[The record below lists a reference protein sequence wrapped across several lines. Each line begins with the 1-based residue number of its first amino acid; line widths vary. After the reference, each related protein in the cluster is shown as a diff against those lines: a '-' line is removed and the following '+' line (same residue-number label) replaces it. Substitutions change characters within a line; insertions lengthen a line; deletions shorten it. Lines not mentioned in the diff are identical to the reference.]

1 MPDADAGAVAVQ
13 PVILAVD
20 DEPAVL
26 RAIAGDLRRHYARRY
41 RVVRAGS
48 GEEAL
53 EVVAELRERSARL
66 ALVVSDQRMPGMGG
80 VDLLAEV
87 RRLEPDV
94 KVVLLTAYAD
104 TEVAIEAINRVR
116 LDYYV
121 LKPWDP
127 PEEQL
132 FPVLDDLLDDWEAG
146 AGAPVAGLQV
156 IGYRWSPEAHEL
168 RDFLSRNLVPFRW
181 LDVEGS
187 PDEAARLLGGGSPR
201 LPVVVTEAG
210 QRIERATPAT
220 VAPAI
225 GLRSTTRETR
235 AWDLL
240 ILGAGP
246 AGLAAAV
253 YGASEGLRTGI
264 VEQEAPGGQ
273 AGQSSRIENYLGFP
287 AGLSGADL
295 TRRAVAQARRLGAEF
310 ISPACAVR
318 LERCDPYRVLHLTGG
333 ERLTTSA
340 VVLATGVSYRRLN
353 VPGMDELAG
362 RGIYYGAARAEAPGL
377 EGEDVVIV
385 GGANSAGQAAVFL
398 SGFARRVVVLVRGDD
413 VAATMSAYLIDQIA
427 SIGNIEIWCR
437 SQVAAVDGAGRLE
450 RVAVRRG
457 DDPQPGETQTV
468 ELKVA
473 AMFIFIGAE
482 PRTDWLAGAV
492 DRDPRGFILTGRA
505 VPGGVRDPGR
515 PERDRYL
522 LETSVPGVFA
532 VGDVRASSV
541 KRVASAVGEGAIA
554 VQFVHQYLSL

>member
-1 MPDADAGAVAVQ
+1 MPDEAGGAVAVQ

-53 EVVAELRERSARL
+53 EVVAELRERGGRL

-94 KVVLLTAYAD
+94 KAVLLTAYAD

-146 AGAPVAGLQV
+146 AGAPVVGLQV
-156 IGYRWSPEAHEL
+156 IGQRWSPEAHEL

-181 LDVEGS
+181 LDVEAS
-187 PDEAARLLGGGSPR
+187 PDEAARLLGGGSLH

-210 QRIERATPAT
+210 RRIERATPAT

-310 ISPACAVR
+310 IAPASAVR
-318 LERCDPYRVLHLTGG
+318 IERCDPYRVLHLSGG

-340 VVLATGVSYRRLN
+340 LVIATGVSYRRLN

-362 RGIYYGAARAEAPGL
+362 RGIYYGAARAEAPGV
-377 EGEDVVIV
+377 EGEDVGIV

-398 SGFARRVVVLVRGDD
+398 AGFARRVIVLVRGAD
-413 VAATMSAYLIDQIA
+413 VAATMSAYLIEQIA
-427 SIGNIEIWCR
+427 SVGNIEIWHR
-437 SQVAAVDGAGRLE
+437 SQVAAGDGAGRLE

-492 DRDPRGFILTGRA
+492 DRDPRGFLLTGRA
-505 VPGGVRDPGR
+505 VPGQVRDPGR

>member
-1 MPDADAGAVAVQ
+1 
-13 PVILAVD
+13 
-20 DEPAVL
+20 
-26 RAIAGDLRRHYARRY
+26 
-41 RVVRAGS
+41 
-48 GEEAL
+48 
-53 EVVAELRERSARL
+53 VVAELRERGARL

-87 RRLEPDV
+87 RRLEPEV
-94 KVVLLTAYAD
+94 KAVLLTAYAD

-156 IGYRWSPEAHEL
+156 IGQRWSPEAHDL

-181 LDVEGS
+181 LDVEAS
-187 PDEAARLLGGGSPR
+187 PDEAARLLGGGSLH

-210 QRIERATPAT
+210 RRIERATPAT

-225 GLRSTTRETR
+225 GLRSTTRETK

-264 VEQEAPGGQ
+264 VEQDAPGGQ

-295 TRRAVAQARRLGAEF
+295 TRRAVTQARRLGAEF
-310 ISPACAVR
+310 IAPACAVG
-318 LERCDPYRVLHLTGG
+318 LERCDPYRILHLTGG

-398 SGFARRVVVLVRGDD
+398 AGFARRVIVLVRGGD

-427 SIGNIEIWCR
+427 SIANIEIWHR
-437 SQVAAVDGAGRLE
+437 SQVAAVDGSGRLE
-450 RVAVRRG
+450 RVTVRRG
-457 DDPQPGETQTV
+457 DEPQPGETQTV
-468 ELKVA
+468 EVKVA

-482 PRTDWLAGAV
+482 PRTEWLAGAV
-492 DRDPRGFILTGRA
+492 DRDPRGFLLTGRA
-505 VPGGVRDPGR
+505 VPGQVRDPGR

>member
-1 MPDADAGAVAVQ
+1 MPDPDGGTVAVQ

-41 RVVRAGS
+41 RVVRAES

-53 EVVAELRERSARL
+53 EVVAELRERGARL
-66 ALVVSDQRMPGMGG
+66 ALVVSDQRMPGLGG

-87 RRLEPDV
+87 RRLDPEV

-104 TEVAIEAINRVR
+104 TDVAIEAINRVR
-116 LDYYV
+116 LDYYI

-146 AGAPVAGLQV
+146 AGGPVAGLQV
-156 IGYRWSPEAHEL
+156 VGYRWSPEAHEL

-187 PDEAARLLGGGSPR
+187 PDEAARLLGNGR
-201 LPVVVTEAG
+201 LQLPVVVTEAG

-225 GLRSTTRETR
+225 GLRTGSTQTR

-253 YGASEGLRTGI
+253 YGASEGLRTGL

-310 ISPACAVR
+310 IAPASAVQI
-318 LERCDPYRVLHLTGG
+318 ERCDPYRVLHLAGG
-333 ERLTTSA
+333 ERLTASA
-340 VVLATGVSYRRLN
+340 VVIATGVSYRRLN

-362 RGIYYGAARAEAPGL
+362 RGVYYGAARAEGPGCR
-377 EGEDVVIV
+377 GEDVVIV

-398 SGFARRVVVLVRGDD
+398 AGFARRVVMLVRGDD
-413 VAATMSAYLIDQIA
+413 MAATMSRYLVDQIA
-427 SIGNIEIWCR
+427 STANIEIWTR
-437 SQVAAVDGAGRLE
+437 SQVAAVQGDGRLE
-450 RVAVRRG
+450 RVLVRRG
-457 DDPQPGETQTV
+457 DEPEPV
-468 ELKVA
+468 ELPVA
-473 AMFIFIGAE
+473 SMFIFIGAE
-482 PRTDWLAGAV
+482 PRTDWLDGAV
-492 DRDPRGFILTGRA
+492 DRDPRGFVLTGGA
-505 VPGGVRDPGR
+505 VPGRVRTPGR

-522 LETSVPGVFA
+522 LETSVPGIFA

>member
-1 MPDADAGAVAVQ
+1 MADEDGGAVAVQ

-26 RAIAGDLRRHYARRY
+26 RALAGDLRRHYARRY

-48 GEEAL
+48 GQEAL
-53 EVVAELRERSARL
+53 EVVAELRERGGRL

-87 RRLEPDV
+87 RRLEPEV
-94 KVVLLTAYAD
+94 KAVLLTAYAD

-156 IGYRWSPEAHEL
+156 IGQRWSPEAHDL

-181 LDVEGS
+181 LDVEAS
-187 PDEAARLLGGGSPR
+187 PDEAARLLGGGSPH

-210 QRIERATPAT
+210 RRIERATPAT
-220 VAPAI
+220 IAPAI

-318 LERCDPYRVLHLTGG
+318 LERCDPYRVLHLSGG

-398 SGFARRVVVLVRGDD
+398 SGFARRVIVLVRGAD
-413 VAATMSAYLIDQIA
+413 VAATMSAYLIDQMA
-427 SIGNIEIWCR
+427 SIGNIEIWHR

-457 DDPQPGETQTV
+457 DDPEPV

-492 DRDPRGFILTGRA
+492 DRDPRGFLLTGKA
-505 VPGGVRDPGR
+505 VPGQVRDPGR

>member
-1 MPDADAGAVAVQ
+1 MPDPEGGAVAVQ

-41 RVVRAGS
+41 RVVRAES

-53 EVVAELRERSARL
+53 EVVAELRDRGARL

-80 VDLLAEV
+80 VDFLAEV
-87 RRLEPDV
+87 RRLEPEV
-94 KVVLLTAYAD
+94 KTVLLTAYAD
-104 TEVAIEAINRVR
+104 TNVAIEAINRVR
-116 LDYYV
+116 LDYYI

-146 AGAPVAGLQV
+146 AGGPVAGLQV

-168 RDFLSRNLVPFRW
+168 REFLSRNLVPFRW
-181 LDVEGS
+181 LDVDGS
-187 PDEAARLLGGGSPR
+187 PDEAARLLGDGGLH
-201 LPVVVTEAG
+201 LPVVITEAG

-225 GLRSTTRETR
+225 GLRSGTSQTR

-253 YGASEGLRTGI
+253 YGASEGLRTGL

-310 ISPACAVR
+310 ITPASAVR
-318 LERCDPYRVLHLTGG
+318 IERCDPYRVLHLAGG
-333 ERLTTSA
+333 ERLTATA
-340 VVLATGVSYRRLN
+340 VVLATGVSYRRLD
-353 VPGMDELAG
+353 VPGMEELAG
-362 RGIYYGAARAEAPGL
+362 RGIYYGAARAEAPDCG
-377 EGEDVVIV
+377 GEDVVIV

-398 SGFARRVVVLVRGDD
+398 AGFARRVVMLVRGDD
-413 VAATMSAYLIDQIA
+413 VAATMSRYLVDQIA
-427 SIGNIEIWCR
+427 STTNIEIWNR
-437 SQVAAVDGAGRLE
+437 SQVAAVHGNGRLE
-450 RVAVRRG
+450 RVSIRRA
-457 DDPQPGETQTV
+457 DKPEPV
-468 ELKVA
+468 ELPVVS
-473 AMFIFIGAE
+473 MFIFIGAE
-482 PRTDWLAGAV
+482 PRTDWLDGAV
-492 DRDPRGFILTGRA
+492 DRDPRGFVLTGGA
-505 VPGGVRDPGR
+505 VPGRVRLPGR

>member
-181 LDVEGS
+181 LDVEAS
-187 PDEAARLLGGGSPR
+187 PDEAARLLGGGSLR

-210 QRIERATPAT
+210 RRIERATPAT

-398 SGFARRVVVLVRGDD
+398 AGFARRVVVLVRGDD
-413 VAATMSAYLIDQIA
+413 VAATMSAYLIDQMA
-427 SIGNIEIWCR
+427 SIGNIEIWHR

-457 DDPQPGETQTV
+457 DDPEPV

>member
-1 MPDADAGAVAVQ
+1 MPERDPGDVLVQ
-13 PVILAVD
+13 PVILVVD
-20 DEPAVL
+20 DEPDVL

-41 RVVRAGS
+41 RVVRAES

-53 EVVAELRERSARL
+53 EVAAELRERGARL

-87 RRLEPDV
+87 RRLEPEV
-94 KVVLLTAYAD
+94 KAVLLTAYAD

-116 LDYYV
+116 LDYYI

-146 AGAPVAGLQV
+146 AGAPVGGLQV

-168 RDFLSRNLVPFRW
+168 REFLSRNLVPFQW
-181 LDVEGS
+181 LDVDGN
-187 PDEAARLLGGGSPR
+187 PDEVARLLGDGR
-201 LPVVVTEAG
+201 RQLPVVVTEAG

-220 VAPAI
+220 VATAI
-225 GLRSTTRETR
+225 GFRSGAGETR

-253 YGASEGLRTGI
+253 YGASEGLRTGL

-287 AGLSGADL
+287 AGLSGSDL

-310 ISPACAVR
+310 IAPASAVR
-318 LERCDPYRVLHLTGG
+318 LELCDPYRILHLAGG
-333 ERLTTSA
+333 ERLTASA

-362 RGIYYGAARAEAPGL
+362 RGIYYGAARAEAPGCRD
-377 EGEDVVIV
+377 EDVVIV

-398 SGFARRVVVLVRGDD
+398 AGFARRVIVLVRGGDIG
-413 VAATMSAYLIDQIA
+413 ATMSAYLVDQIS
-427 SIGNIEIWCR
+427 SIKNIEIWHR
-437 SQVAAVDGAGRLE
+437 SQVAAVEGDGRLE
-450 RVAVRRG
+450 RVLVRRG
-457 DDPQPGETQTV
+457 DEPEP
-468 ELKVA
+468 VA
-473 AMFIFIGAE
+473 VDVASMFIFIGAE
-482 PRTDWLAGAV
+482 PRTDWLDGAV
-492 DRDPRGFILTGRA
+492 ERDPRGFVLTGGA
-505 VPGGVRDPGR
+505 VPGRVRRPGR

-541 KRVASAVGEGAIA
+541 KRVASAVGEGSIA

>member
-1 MPDADAGAVAVQ
+1 MPDPDGGTVAVQ

-41 RVVRAGS
+41 RVVRADS
-48 GEEAL
+48 GQEAL
-53 EVVAELRERSARL
+53 DVVAELQDRGGRL

-87 RRLEPDV
+87 RRVEPEV
-94 KVVLLTAYAD
+94 KTVLLTAYAD
-104 TEVAIEAINRVR
+104 TDVAIEAINRVR
-116 LDYYV
+116 LDYYI

-127 PEEQL
+127 PEDQL

-146 AGAPVAGLQV
+146 VGAPVAGLQV
-156 IGYRWSPEAHEL
+156 VGYRWSPEAHAL
-168 RDFLSRNLVPFRW
+168 REFLSRNLVPFRW
-181 LDVEGS
+181 LDVERDA
-187 PDEAARLLGGGSPR
+187 DEAARLLGGRGLH
-201 LPVVVTEAG
+201 LPVVITEAG
-210 QRIERATPAT
+210 QRIEEATPAT
-220 VAPAI
+220 IGPAI
-225 GLRSTTRETR
+225 GLSTGTMQTR

-253 YGASEGLRTGI
+253 YGASEGLRTGL

-295 TRRAVAQARRLGAEF
+295 TRRAVTQARRLGAEF
-310 ISPACAVR
+310 IAPASAVR
-318 LERCDPYRVLHLTGG
+318 IERCDPYRVLHLAGG
-333 ERLTTSA
+333 ERLTASA
-340 VVLATGVSYRRLN
+340 VVIATGVSYRRLK
-353 VPGMDELAG
+353 VPGMNELDG
-362 RGIYYGAARAEAPGL
+362 RGI
-377 EGEDVVIV
+377 
-385 GGANSAGQAAVFL
+385 
-398 SGFARRVVVLVRGDD
+398 VLVRGGD
-413 VAATMSAYLIDQIA
+413 VTASMSAYLVDQIGA
-427 SIGNIEIWCR
+427 TPNIEIWTH
-437 SQVAAVDGAGRLE
+437 SQVAAVEGDGRLE
-450 RVAVRRG
+450 RVLVRRG
-457 DDPQPGETQTV
+457 DEPEPV
-468 ELKVA
+468 KLPVA
-473 AMFIFIGAE
+473 SMFIFIGAE
-482 PRTDWLAGAV
+482 PRTDWLDGAV
-492 DRDPRGFILTGRA
+492 DRDPRGFVLTGGA
-505 VPGGVRDPGR
+505 VPGRVRDPGR

>member
-53 EVVAELRERSARL
+53 EVVAELRERGARL

-362 RGIYYGAARAEAPGL
+362 RGIYYGAARSEGPGL

-398 SGFARRVVVLVRGDD
+398 AGFARRVVVLVRGDD

-427 SIGNIEIWCR
+427 SIGNIEIWHR

>member
-53 EVVAELRERSARL
+53 EVVAELRERGARL

-181 LDVEGS
+181 LDVEAS
-187 PDEAARLLGGGSPR
+187 PDEAARLLGGGSLH

-210 QRIERATPAT
+210 RRIERATPAT
-220 VAPAI
+220 IAPAI

-377 EGEDVVIV
+377 VGEDVVIV

-398 SGFARRVVVLVRGDD
+398 AGFARRVIVLVRGDD

-427 SIGNIEIWCR
+427 SIGNIEIWHR

-457 DDPQPGETQTV
+457 DDPEPV

-492 DRDPRGFILTGRA
+492 DRDPRGFLLTGRA
-505 VPGGVRDPGR
+505 VPGQVRDPGR

>member
-1 MPDADAGAVAVQ
+1 MADQPAGDVPVQ

-26 RAIAGDLRRHYARRY
+26 RALAGDLRRHYARRY

-48 GEEAL
+48 GKEAL
-53 EVVAELRERSARL
+53 EVADELRQRGGRL

-87 RRLEPDV
+87 RRGDPEV
-94 KVVLLTAYAD
+94 KAVLLTAYAD
-104 TEVAIEAINRVR
+104 TDVAIDAINRVR

-156 IGYRWSPEAHEL
+156 LGNRWSPEAHEL

-181 LDVEGS
+181 IDVEGHAE
-187 PDEAARLLGGGSPR
+187 EAARLLGDGRPQ

-210 QRIERATPAT
+210 KRIERATPAGIAG
-220 VAPAI
+220 VI
-225 GLRSTTRETR
+225 GLRTGTGVTR

-240 ILGAGP
+240 ILGGGP

-253 YGASEGLRTGI
+253 YGASEGLRTGV

-295 TRRAVAQARRLGAEF
+295 ARRAVTQARRLGAEF
-310 ISPACAVR
+310 IAPATAVR
-318 LERCDPYRVLHLTGG
+318 LELCDPYRVLHLANG
-333 ERLTTSA
+333 ERLTANA
-340 VVLATGVSYRRLN
+340 VVLATGVSYRRLD
-353 VPGMDELAG
+353 VPGIDELSG
-362 RGIYYGAARAEAPGL
+362 RGIYYGAARS
-377 EGEDVVIV
+377 EGPELRDQDVVIV
-385 GGANSAGQAAVFL
+385 GGANSAGQAAVFMA
-398 SGFARRVVVLVRGDD
+398 GFARRVVLLVRGEDIG
-413 VAATMSAYLIDQIA
+413 ATMSAYLVDQIA
-427 SIGNIEIWCR
+427 STRNIEVWTR
-437 SQVAAVDGAGRLE
+437 SRVVGVGGDGRLE
-450 RVAVRRG
+450 RVSVRRG
-457 DDPQPGETQTV
+457 DDAEPV
-468 ELKVA
+468 EVA
-473 AMFIFIGAE
+473 VGAMFIFIGAE
-482 PRTDWLAGAV
+482 PRTDWLDGTV
-492 DRDPRGFILTGRA
+492 ERDPRGFVLTGSA
-505 VPGGVRDPGR
+505 VDGRVRQPGR
-515 PERDRYL
+515 PDRDRYL
-522 LETSVPGVFA
+522 LESSVPGVFA
-532 VGDVRASSV
+532 VGDVRATSV
-541 KRVASAVGEGAIA
+541 KRVASAVGEGSIA

>member
-53 EVVAELRERSARL
+53 EVVAELRERGARL

-398 SGFARRVVVLVRGDD
+398 AGFARRVVVLVRGDD

-427 SIGNIEIWCR
+427 SIGNIEIWHR